1 MQAVEVDLT
10 ADAPVTDNTVTLCS
24 NHDFLLVFEC
34 VVKDANMI
42 TWKLPPLIN
51 NNDGSFNLNDDL
63 DPIIPREYNITFIL
77 ITEENLSQLRV
88 HTGDIIGSDAGDHLT
103 VSCSATDLT
112 NTETKKMT
120 IRISG

>member
-103 VSCSATDLT
+103 VSCSASNLT
-112 NTETKKMT
+112 KTMT